1 MIILEYLY
9 YLFYLEG
16 MRYSSTV
23 CIAYTR
29 DDYLLS
35 VYISKLHAFTTVCIA
50 YTRDVYLLSVYISK
64 LHAFTMTSFCKMIF
78 RTFPGTF
85 NSMFKSNMPRNR
97 LHRHHIQL

>member
-35 VYISKLHAFTTVCIA
+35 VYISKLHAFTTVCICIA
-50 YTRDVYLLSVYISK
+50 
-64 LHAFTMTSFCKMIF
+64 
-78 RTFPGTF
+78 
-85 NSMFKSNMPRNR
+85 
-97 LHRHHIQL
+97 